1 MHAIN
6 ISLPL
11 LLLPMLLP
19 DSKCSPRLFLQDDL
33 LIRSEGLDS
42 LTDDELRSASKAR
55 GMKAAFGEGGR
66 AYMTR
71 QMQVNWVS
79 AGWLHVCVSVARTL
93 VFKCCLAAWQA
104 AACSA

>member
-11 LLLPMLLP
+11 LLLPKLLP
-19 DSKCSPRLFLQDDL
+19 DSKSSPRLFLQDDL

-66 AYMTR
+66 GYMTR
-71 QMQVNWVS
+71 QMQVN
-79 AGWLHVCVSVARTL
+79 
-93 VFKCCLAAWQA
+93 
-104 AACSA
+104 